1 MGALEKIKSNPQV
14 IQATDFIKANS
25 KYFVYGMGSL
35 LLVRTFFVKRKRKGG
50 AK

>member
-25 KYFVYGMGSL
+25 KYFVYGMGAL
-35 LLVRTFFVKRKRKGG
+35 LLVRAFSRKRKG
-50 AK
+50 